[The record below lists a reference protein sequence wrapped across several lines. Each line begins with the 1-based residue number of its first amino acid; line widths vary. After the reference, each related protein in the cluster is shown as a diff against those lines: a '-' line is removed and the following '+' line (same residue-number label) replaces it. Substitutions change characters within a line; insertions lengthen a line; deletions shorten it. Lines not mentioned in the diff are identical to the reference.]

1 MGDTLGSI
9 AGRRGRRTLAAAGL
23 AALAAAL
30 ALAPRAGHAEGFL
43 RADGRRIVDER
54 GRTVI
59 LRGVGLGGWMLQ
71 EGYMLGLTGPGTQHA
86 IRARIADLIGEDDTR
101 AFYRAWLD
109 NYVTKDDIDALA
121 AWGFNSVRLPMHYA
135 LYTLPVSQE
144 PVRGEHTWLEDGFRR
159 TDDLIA
165 WAKANGMY
173 VILDLHAA
181 PGGQGNDLN
190 ISDRDPSQPSLWDDA
205 ANRDKTVALWRKLAQ
220 RYRDEPAVAGYD
232 LVNEPNWGFAD
243 AGDKNGCKETGN
255 APLRELLVRTTAAIR
270 EVDARHIV
278 FIEGNCWGNN
288 YKGLP
293 KPWDANMAFSF
304 HKYWNTNDEA
314 SIAEVLKL
322 REQTGLPLWLGES
335 GENSNVWFADAI
347 RLVEKHEIGWAFWPL
362 KKIGFNQPLEVTP
375 NPGYRKLVDYWTNKG
390 PRPTADEA
398 YAALIGLASRDVR
411 FENNLR
417 HLDVVDA
424 MIRQPHDDM
433 TRPFGDPGIGARGGT
448 IPAVDYDLGAP
459 GQAYA
464 DGDTANYHVSTGGQ
478 RTLWNKGRTYRND
491 GVDIARDGDGAPYV
505 EDFTDGEWLKYTV
518 VADAAGTY
526 ALAVSARGR
535 DGRLT
540 AAVNGGPAGQPVVT
554 PGVTDWAAVQLPDVT
569 LQRGRNILVLR
580 SSGAAVQVRDLSL
593 KPR

>member
-43 RADGRRIVDER
+43 RADGQRIVDEQ

-71 EGYMLGLTGPGTQHA
+71 EGYMLGLTGPGMQHA

-109 NYVTKDDIDALA
+109 NYVGKDDIDTLA

-135 LYTLPVSQE
+135 LYTLPVAQE

-205 ANRDKTVALWRKLAQ
+205 ANRDKMVALWRKLAQ

-232 LVNEPNWGFAD
+232 IINEPNWGFAD

-270 EVDARHIV
+270 EVDRRHIV

-288 YKGLP
+288 YRGVLDAGL
-293 KPWDANMAFSF
+293 WDDNLVLSF
-304 HKYWNTNDEA
+304 HKYWNGTGRD
-314 SIAEVLKL
+314 SIREHLEL
-322 REQTGLPLWLGES
+322 RERWNLPLWLGET
-335 GENSNVWFADAI
+335 GENSNDWFA
-347 RLVEKHEIGWAFWPL
+347 RTVETLEGEGIGWANWPV
-362 KKIGFNQPLEVTP
+362 KKLRYNNPLQVIA
-375 NPGYRKLVDYWTNKG
+375 NPGYARVLAYWEGKG
-390 PRPTADEA
+390 PRPTREQAR
-398 YAALIGLASRDVR
+398 AALMGLAERDVR
-411 FENNLR
+411 LEHNAR
-417 HLDVVDA
+417 RPDVVDA
-424 MIRQPHDDM
+424 WLRAPRDDRSLPFKPH
-433 TRPFGDPGIGARGGT
+433 RIGRDGGELA
-448 IPAVDYDLGAP
+448 AVDFDLGRN
-459 GQAYA
+459 GVAYFSRHA
-464 DGDTANYHVSTGGQ
+464 ANESGKPNTDWNPSQ
-478 RTLWNKGRTYRND
+478 RYRND
-491 GVDIARDGDGAPYV
+491 GVALAGDGATLRVAALRP
-505 EDFTDGEWLKYTV
+505 GEWLKYSIQ
-518 VADAAGTY
+518 ADAAGTY
-526 ALAVSARGR
+526 QLSWRGGAGEIRVRLNGVALAP
-535 DGRLT
+535 
-540 AAVNGGPAGQPVVT
+540 AAADRPQPA
-554 PGVTDWAAVQLPDVT
+554 T
-569 LQRGRNILVLR
+569 LQRGRNTLVVEAV
-580 SSGAAVQVRDLSL
+580 SGAPDVSALRLAPVPAPTSAKQR
-593 KPR
+593 